1 MALWLTALRVR
12 LAALRVAPLLAARG
26 WWSRCWH
33 FGNPTSGV
41 LENF

>member
-1 MALWLTALRVR
+1 MALRLAVLRVR

-26 WWSRCWH
+26 CWIRCWH
-33 FGNPTSGV
+33 CGNPTSGV